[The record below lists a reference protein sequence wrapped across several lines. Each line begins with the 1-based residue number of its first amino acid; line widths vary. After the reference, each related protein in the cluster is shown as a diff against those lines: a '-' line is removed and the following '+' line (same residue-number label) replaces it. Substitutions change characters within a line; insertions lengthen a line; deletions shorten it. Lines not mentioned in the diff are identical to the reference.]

1 MADWCKAQGDREL
14 EIMESSTGIQ
24 GVSRSS
30 TALGVDRMLG
40 WLSRSRRLSKDYER
54 KVQIS
59 EMLTQKAMIRLL
71 IARLCWSTYS
81 ILSTLIRGGGV
92 STTSHAFI
100 TTESPMLA

>member
-1 MADWCKAQGDREL
+1 
-14 EIMESSTGIQ
+14 MESSTGIQ

-59 EMLTQKAMIRLL
+59 ETLTQMAMIRLL
-71 IARLCWSTYS
+71 IAR
-81 ILSTLIRGGGV
+81 
-92 STTSHAFI
+92 
-100 TTESPMLA
+100 